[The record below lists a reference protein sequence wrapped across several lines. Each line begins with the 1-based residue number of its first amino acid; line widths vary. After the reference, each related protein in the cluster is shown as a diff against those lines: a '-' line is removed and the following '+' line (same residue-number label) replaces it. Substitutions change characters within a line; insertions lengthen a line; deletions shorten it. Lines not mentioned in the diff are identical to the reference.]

1 MNHETPVK
9 DREAFLQLLGEL
21 NAGTFLDNVVASFK
35 TASLATSVHGDKGK
49 KGKLTLVFDMARI
62 GETMQLQVG
71 HTVELVAPTARG
83 KRSEIG
89 SSSTPVY
96 VGRTGTCSILPPPDQ
111 GALFNPDAVRD
122 SSNHQ
127 GT

>member
-21 NAGTFLDNVVASFK
+21 NAGTFLDSVVASFK
-35 TASLATSVHGDKGK
+35 AAALATAVHGDKGK

-62 GETMQLQVG
+62 GETTQLQIG
-71 HTVELVAPTARG
+71 HKVELIAPTARG
-83 KRSEIG
+83 KRSELG

-96 VGRTGTCSILPPPDQ
+96 VGRTGSCSIMPPPDQ
-111 GALFNPDAVRD
+111 GGLFNADAVRD
-122 SSNHQ
+122 NSTHQ
-127 GT
+127 GH